1 MPDNNDTTNG
11 AAGTPPAD
19 ASTDATA
26 AGSGQPDEVSLWR
39 SRFNGQTAK
48 VTELTKAQEQTNARI
63 SDLEKQ
69 LTAAQA
75 STASADEAAKAL
87 VAAAQAELANERSAR
102 RLDGLKARFPET
114 FTLLGD
120 AAAGLTEE
128 NLAANEARL
137 TGGAT
142 AGSTEPP
149 TPLRHNESKTSGGA
163 TGKAKQESAAD
174 IKARLESMPSPW

>member
-1 MPDNNDTTNG
+1 MPDIDTTNG
-11 AAGTPPAD
+11 AAQTPNPAG
-19 ASTDATA
+19 STDPAGE
-26 AGSGQPDEVSLWR
+26 GSGQPDEVSLWR

-63 SDLEKQ
+63 ASLEAELAK
-69 LTAAQA
+69 AREA
-75 STASADEAAKAL
+75 SASADEAAKAL
-87 VAAAQAELANERSAR
+87 VAQARAELEQERSAR
-102 RLDGLKARFPET
+102 RIDSLKARFPET

-137 TGGAT
+137 TGT

-163 TGKAKQESAAD
+163 TGGQKKERTAAD
-174 IKARLESMPSPW
+174 IRAELESMPSPW